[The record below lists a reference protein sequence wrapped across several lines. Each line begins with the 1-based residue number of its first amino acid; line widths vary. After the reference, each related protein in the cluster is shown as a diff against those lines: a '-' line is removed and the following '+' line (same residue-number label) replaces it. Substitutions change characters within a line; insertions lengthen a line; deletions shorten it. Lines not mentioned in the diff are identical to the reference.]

1 MSAPARYLSPPAL
14 RLRQRLAHLLAMRLK
29 AMPEEERTRPVR
41 VRLSKYCAEELYD
54 GGSQLSQ
61 EAWPGVQA
69 LEDAGLVRIQYG
81 TSRAAKAAAEAWHRD
96 PIVEAQAGSYEVLA
110 EIGGVVLKDPAA
122 LRLAAAL
129 HTSGMP
135 EELANSIATRA
146 PVALLALAP
155 HEAVSRIEALRR
167 LAQESP
173 RLYLRE
179 ASARLFESRSK
190 ILDGRADWIT
200 AVLGAA
206 CPWQEKPIQLQVT
219 ARVGSHQL
227 VLFVE
232 NLVTFERLRH
242 HAPAGS
248 GLIYSAGFKA
258 SAARIA
264 AGQVSW
270 YFEHPTHDGVIS
282 ALKAALFES
291 GTERPVIAFFGDLD
305 YSGMVILKS
314 LRQSWPHLTAW
325 KTGYSELLSLLEA
338 GRGHPPE
345 AADKAEQ
352 KDPGITG
359 CTYADEVLLPALR
372 AHRTFVDQEAFW
384 ARS

>member
-1 MSAPARYLSPPAL
+1 MSAPTRYLSPPAL
-14 RLRQRLAHLLAMRLK
+14 RLRERLAQLLATRLK
-29 AMPEEERTRPVR
+29 AIPEEERTRPVR
-41 VRLSKYCAEELYD
+41 VRLTKSCAVELYD
-54 GGSQLSQ
+54 GGSQFSQ
-61 EAWPGVQA
+61 EAWQGVQA

-81 TSRAAKAAAEAWHRD
+81 TSRAAKAAVEAWHRD
-96 PIVEAQAGSYEVLA
+96 PTVEAQAGSYEALA
-110 EIGGVVLKDPAA
+110 EIGGVVLKDPAV
-122 LRLAAAL
+122 LHLAVAL

-135 EELANSIATRA
+135 EELANLVATRA

-155 HEAVSRIEALRR
+155 HEAVSRIDAIQR
-167 LAQESP
+167 LARESP

-190 ILDGRADWIT
+190 ILDGRADWI
-200 AVLGAA
+200 ASVLGAL
-206 CPWQEKPIQLQVT
+206 CPWQEKPIQLQVI
-219 ARVGSHQL
+219 AGVGSLQL

-248 GLIYSAGFKA
+248 ALVYSAGFKA

-264 AGQVSW
+264 AGEVSW

-282 ALKAALFES
+282 ALKATLFES
-291 GTERPVIAFFGDLD
+291 GAERPAIAFFGDLD

-325 KTGYSELLSLLEA
+325 KTGYVDLLSLLEA

-352 KDPGITG
+352 KDPGFTG
-359 CTYADEVLLPALR
+359 CAYADEVLLPALR
-372 AHRTFVDQEAFW
+372 AHRAFVDQEAL
-384 ARS
+384 RL

>member
-14 RLRQRLAHLLAMRLK
+14 RLRERLARLLATRLK

-41 VRLSKYCAEELYD
+41 IKLSRYCAEELYE

-69 LEDAGLVRIQYG
+69 LVDAGLVRIQYG
-81 TSRAAKAAAEAWHRD
+81 ASRAAKAAAEAWHRD
-96 PIVEAQAGSYEVLA
+96 PTVEAQAGSYEALA
-110 EIGGVVLKDPAA
+110 EIGGVALKDPAA
-122 LRLAAAL
+122 LHLACAL
-129 HTSGMP
+129 QASGVP
-135 EELANSIATRA
+135 EQLANLIAIRA
-146 PVALLALAP
+146 PAALLALPP
-155 HEAVSRIEALRR
+155 HDVVPRIEALRT
-167 LAQESP
+167 LAREAPS
-173 RLYLRE
+173 LYLRE

-190 ILDGRADWIT
+190 ILDGREDWI
-200 AVLGAA
+200 ASVLGVA
-206 CPWQEKPIQLQVT
+206 CPWQEKPIQLQV
-219 ARVGSHQL
+219 AAGIGSLEL

-232 NLVTFERLRH
+232 NVTTFERLRQQ
-242 HAPAGS
+242 APGGTA
-248 GLIYSAGFKA
+248 LIYSAGFKA

-264 AGQVSW
+264 AGKVSW
-270 YFEHPTHDGVIS
+270 YFEHPTHDDTVS

-291 GTERPVIAFFGDLD
+291 CAERSALAFFGDLD

-325 KTGYSELLSLLEA
+325 KAGYAELLSLLTT

-345 AADKAEQ
+345 SADKAEQ

-372 AHRTFVDQEAFW
+372 AHRAFVDQEAL
-384 ARS
+384 RL